1 METNVKMI
9 QITNAVER
17 YGKLILNE
25 MKDAN
30 INCWLAGG
38 ALRDYFMGVPVKTD
52 YDMFFPNEIEYEKA
66 RTYFKAKD
74 CEIKWESDN
83 GCKIKYKDCTYDLVK
98 KFFADPQTTIEAFDF
113 TVSMFAVDTENV
125 YYGETTFMDLAKR
138 QLMINKITYPASTM
152 SRAFRYY
159 KKGFSMCLG
168 EMKKLVE
175 AIHDMPKPEPK
186 NEEQSQNEE
195 EKSSGDD
202 LAFFVGID

>member
-1 METNVKMI
+1 MI

-25 MKDAN
+25 MKEAN
-30 INCWLAGG
+30 IKCWLAGG
-38 ALRDYFMGVPVKTD
+38 ALRDYFMGIPVKTD

-83 GCKIKYKDCTYDLVK
+83 GCKIKYKDRTYDLVK

-113 TVSMFAVDTENV
+113 TVSMFAVDNEKI
-125 YYGETTFMDLAKR
+125 YYGETTFIDLAKR

-175 AIHDMPKPEPK
+175 AIQDMPKPEPK